1 MKIALI
7 CALSALTLWGD
18 VYATFESSS
27 LREAS
32 LGMNSSGIVK
42 KVSVQ
47 TGDHV
52 KKGTL
57 LLELDNTEEQ
67 LSLQMAKADLNA
79 LTKECTFLSD
89 QYARYEKSAQVFDKN
104 TLDKLKMELD
114 TKISQRERAHL
125 GVALYQQKLSK
136 MVLSAPFAGSIA
148 EKNIETGD
156 MVSSMGGSPLFKLL
170 SDQTK
175 LLLQYDSKFGS
186 QVRIGDRFCLAVD
199 GQVTGKCS
207 KITKI
212 YPSVNTKTRQITAE
226 ASGSNLRPGTFGD
239 GFIQS
244 K

>member
-18 VYATFESSS
+18 VYATFESSA

-32 LGMNSSGIVK
+32 LGMNASGIVK
-42 KVSVQ
+42 RVTVQ

-52 KKGTL
+52 KNGAH
-57 LLELDNTEEQ
+57 LLELDNTEEK
-67 LSLQMAKADLNA
+67 LSLQMAKADLA
-79 LTKECTFLSD
+79 TLTKECAFLSD

-114 TKISQRERAHL
+114 TKLSQRERARL

-156 MVSSMGGSPLFKLL
+156 MVSSMGGAPLFKLL

-175 LLLQYDSKFGS
+175 LLLQYDSKFAS
-186 QVRIGDRFCLAVD
+186 QVKIGDHFCLSLD
-199 GQVTGKCS
+199 GKATGRCS

-212 YPSVNTKTRQITAE
+212 YPSVNSKTRQMTAE